1 MSTVTLHIGAFKTGT
16 TFVQQVMSSNK
27 SALADHGVLWP
38 GKVWREQVRGV
49 KGILTGEVDA
59 MADWQ
64 LIVNQID
71 AWDGDR
77 AVVSMESLSLAN
89 SAAVERAVKSLH
101 RHKVRVVLSTRDIA
115 RVFPAQWQESVQN
128 KWAWSYQEYIDGV
141 IREKSRGRRARRHFW
156 TKHEWT
162 KILKTWGEY
171 VPFEDLVLVTVPPP
185 GADRG
190 LLWERMCEALELD
203 PKAYDSSTR
212 ANESLG
218 AASAEVIRYVT
229 AQLNESQDN
238 VTVGRAVK
246 RALTKKILVSRK
258 DDEPKLILP
267 AEHHEWARRE
277 SERLVGELRALDV
290 HVVGDLDDLVPTF
303 DDGKGAVT
311 SDPST
316 LPTDEL
322 LRAAAHGLVGL
333 AARMSKRMDDPDEGT
348 VD

>member
-1 MSTVTLHIGAFKTGT
+1 VSTVTLHIGAFKTGT
-16 TFVQQVMSSNK
+16 TFVQQVMSNNK
-27 SALADHGVLWP
+27 STLADHGVLWP

-49 KGILTGEVDA
+49 KGILTGEAEA

-64 LIVNQID
+64 RIVNQID
-71 AWDGDR
+71 SWEGDR

-101 RHKVRVVLSTRDIA
+101 RHRVRVVLSTRDIA

-128 KWAWSYQEYIDGV
+128 KWSWSYQEYIDGV
-141 IREKSRGRRARRHFW
+141 IGEKSRGKRARRHFW
-156 TKHEWT
+156 TKHEWAQ
-162 KILKTWGEY
+162 ILKTWGEQ
-171 VPFEDLVLVTVPPP
+171 VPFEDLALVTVPPP

-190 LLWERMCEALELD
+190 LLWQRMCEALELD
-203 PKAYDSSTR
+203 PGAYDSSTR

-229 AQLNESQDN
+229 AELNESKDN
-238 VTVGRAVK
+238 VFVGRAVK

-258 DDEPKLILP
+258 KDEPKLILP
-267 AEHHEWARRE
+267 EQHHQWARRE
-277 SERLVGELRALDV
+277 SDRLVNELGALGV
-290 HVVGDLDDLVPTF
+290 RVIGDLGDLISTF
-303 DDGKGAVT
+303 DEGKGPVT
-311 SDPST
+311 SDPSA

-333 AARMSKRMDDPDEGT
+333 SARMSKQMDDPEEGT
-348 VD
+348 VT